1 MSVELIAN
9 VDRIWNERRRPI
21 MVGISGGSGA
31 GKSTLA
37 HALSRALDGR
47 AVVVEQDAYY
57 RCRGH
62 LPLEER
68 SRVNFDHP
76 DAVELELLAEHL
88 GALKQGRAV
97 EKPFYDF
104 ATHSR
109 LDKTVPVKP
118 APVVIAEGLFLFV
131 REDLRNIFDLR
142 VFVDADADIRLDR
155 RIKRDVT
162 ERGRTVESVLEQYF
176 ESVRPMHE
184 EFVAGSSRWAHYCVT
199 TYGENCMDLI
209 LQAFT
214 NLNSCRLEL
223 ELPL

>member
-1 MSVELIAN
+1 MSKELLDN

-76 DAVELELLAEHL
+76 DAVDLELLAEHL
-88 GALKQGRAV
+88 EELKQGRAV

-131 REDLRNIFDLR
+131 REDLRNLFDLR
-142 VFVDADADIRLDR
+142 VFVDADADIRLAR
-155 RIKRDVT
+155 RLKRDVV

-184 EFVAGSSRWAHYCVT
+184 EFVAGGSRWAHCCVT

-214 NLNSCRLEL
+214 NLNSCR
-223 ELPL
+223 